1 MLLNLEHLKNKYNM
15 QVTGILH
22 IGAHYGE
29 EYDEYERLFGT
40 VPIVMWE
47 ASPANFN
54 ILKSKLS
61 GKNNVTLINKGVGSF
76 ECEVP
81 FYIET
86 ANTGQ
91 SNSVLKPKVHA
102 EQYPGIIFDE
112 ISKIKVYPL
121 DKWEPGEAYNFINID
136 IQGFELHAFM
146 GAKKTLRNV
155 NYIMT
160 EINRAEL
167 YENCATVEEIDWYLS
182 RFGFERVETDWA
194 GGTWGD
200 GFYLRK

>member
-15 QVTGILH
+15 QITGILH

-29 EYDEYERLFGT
+29 EYEEYERLFGA

-47 ASPANFN
+47 ASPANFD
-54 ILKSKLS
+54 ILNAKLG
-61 GKNNVTLINKGVGSF
+61 GKNNVTLINRGVGSF

-81 FYIET
+81 FYMET

-91 SNSVLKPKVHA
+91 SNSVLKPKVHT
-102 EQYPGIIFDE
+102 EQYPGIVFDE
-112 ISKIKVYPL
+112 ISNIKVYPL
-121 DKWEPGEAYNFINID
+121 DKWEPGNAFNFINID

-155 NYIMT
+155 DYIMT

>member
-29 EYDEYERLFGT
+29 EYDEYDRLFGA
-40 VPIVMWE
+40 VPMVMWE

-61 GKNNVTLINKGVGSF
+61 GKSNVTLINKGVGSF

-146 GAKKTLRNV
+146 GAKKALRNV